1 MVSGLI
7 SRGVIL
13 VFGTLYPAYASYK
26 AVKTK
31 NVKEYVKWMMYW
43 IVFAF
48 FTTLETFADLFIAWL
63 PFYYELKILFVLWLL
78 SPATKGASIV
88 YRKIVH
94 PQLSKREKD
103 IDSYI
108 SKASDQGYSALLSL
122 GSRGFNY
129 VTNVAVSTALKGQAT
144 VIDQLKKSYSLNDLS
159 QSSSQ
164 GQLVHV
170 VDDNEVDMEDETD
183 NRIIEESFRHE
194 MMTRAERK
202 QLESNKNYDNRDR
215 FAYTNPN
222 DPDLMEADEE
232 DETEED
238 TEPVKPKKKEKYST
252 KEAKTSKPV
261 LSEIK
266 AHKDSGNPPTSPK
279 RRSSQNM
286 ERKLSN
292 ISDFEELDLEIN
304 NSDDIDSNQ
313 SSEENPTWQN
323 FFGK

>member
-48 FTTLETFADLFIAWL
+48 FTTIETFADMFIAWL

-88 YRKIVH
+88 YRKIIH
-94 PQLSKREKD
+94 PQLTKREKD

-159 QSSSQ
+159 QSAAQ

-170 VDDNEVDMEDETD
+170 ADNEISEDETD
-183 NRIIEESFRHE
+183 NRIIEESFKEE
-194 MMTRAERK
+194 MMSRAERK
-202 QLESNKNYDNRDR
+202 ALKSKENIDKRDR
-215 FAYTNPN
+215 FAYTNPD
-222 DPDLMEADEE
+222 DPDLLEADEE
-232 DETEED
+232 DLED
-238 TEPVKPKKKEKYST
+238 DNESVSSKKKYSSKEHTRT
-252 KEAKTSKPV
+252 KVQASHFGTLPRRGGRKKTSIK
-261 LSEIK
+261 EISK
-266 AHKDSGNPPTSPK
+266 
-279 RRSSQNM
+279 
-286 ERKLSN
+286 
-292 ISDFEELDLEIN
+292 
-304 NSDDIDSNQ
+304 
-313 SSEENPTWQN
+313 
-323 FFGK
+323 